1 MKIDITL
8 IPHAVQ
14 VGAGKLA
21 KISMAIEA
29 ALKSN
34 AAIDIE
40 AIINQYYP
48 GAGVLEAELIQL
60 CEAAIKTCQKIQAE
74 DWSGVTA
81 RLQRLVSD
89 STNILTGKEHGIS
102 KCISWC
108 EIIIRDLLDS
118 KAAGIVKHTP

>member
-8 IPHAVQ
+8 IPHEVQ
-14 VGAGKLA
+14 VSAGKVA
-21 KISMAIEA
+21 KMTMAIET

-34 AAIDIE
+34 AAIVVADLL
-40 AIINQYYP
+40 NQYYP
-48 GAGVLEAELIQL
+48 GAGVLESELIQL
-60 CEAAIKTCQKIQAE
+60 CDAAIKTCQKIQAE

-89 STNILTGKEHGIS
+89 STNVLTGKEHGIS

-118 KAAGIVKHTP
+118 KVN